1 MKIKSLLIG
10 MLASTAFV
18 ACTNDVETVENGA
31 VAKGEKSYVAVNLV
45 TPNAGSRA
53 GETPSYKNGSGD
65 EVKVGKIRFYFFGD
79 NGAAYQVTDADHE
92 TPANYIEI
100 NNPTLKPNTPVN
112 SNVDKISDAVLVI
125 NKSKIA
131 PPKSVVAV
139 INADKLTELGTGSL
153 SLTQL
158 TNAIYNVKVGIAGT
172 GENEFIMSNSVYVDA
187 AGNTVVATP
196 ITMDNVCKAV
206 GDGDEDGA
214 KDHPINIYVERV
226 VAKVSTGNLKV
237 GQTFDTDAEFG
248 GKKVYAQINGWAI
261 TNYNDESYLF
271 KSLEGN
277 SAWTSLSFTWNA
289 PVDFRSF
296 WAKSA
301 TPTTGETYNATYK
314 NDHAY
319 NTLTSVNEKYCLEN
333 TSNNPTQ
340 LLVAATLVTKNG
352 EKYEPLE
359 IAQWMGVKYTVE
371 GLKEQLA
378 GTLASDYYYYDSTD
392 KKYKSITK
400 DHIAFE
406 NPENNWSADEKRYTV
421 KAVVASNAPKFFVKN
436 GEEMEELTANTEI
449 NTKLAK
455 YPVMIWTGG
464 ATYYFL
470 PIKHIGTENGIVR
483 NHLYDITI
491 NGVASFGTPVY
502 DPKEVIL
509 PQTPEDDETYISAK
523 INILSWKVVSQTVTL
538 K

>member
-79 NGAAYQVTDADHE
+79 NGAAYQVTDADNE

-158 TNAIYNVKVGIAGT
+158 TNAIYNVKEGIAGT
-172 GENEFIMSNSVYVDA
+172 GENQFIMSNSVYVDA

-206 GDGDEDGA
+206 GNGNEDGA
-214 KDHPINIYVERV
+214 LDHPINIYVERV

-301 TPTTGETYNATYK
+301 TPTTGETYNATYR
-314 NDHAY
+314 
-319 NTLTSVNEKYCLEN
+319 L
-333 TSNNPTQ
+333 Q
-340 LLVAATLVTKNG
+340 
-352 EKYEPLE
+352 
-359 IAQWMGVKYTVE
+359 
-371 GLKEQLA
+371 
-378 GTLASDYYYYDSTD
+378 
-392 KKYKSITK
+392 
-400 DHIAFE
+400 
-406 NPENNWSADEKRYTV
+406 
-421 KAVVASNAPKFFVKN
+421 
-436 GEEMEELTANTEI
+436 
-449 NTKLAK
+449 
-455 YPVMIWTGG
+455 
-464 ATYYFL
+464 YF
-470 PIKHIGTENGIVR
+470 
-483 NHLYDITI
+483 D
-491 NGVASFGTPVY
+491 FC
-502 DPKEVIL
+502 
-509 PQTPEDDETYISAK
+509 
-523 INILSWKVVSQTVTL
+523 
-538 K
+538 